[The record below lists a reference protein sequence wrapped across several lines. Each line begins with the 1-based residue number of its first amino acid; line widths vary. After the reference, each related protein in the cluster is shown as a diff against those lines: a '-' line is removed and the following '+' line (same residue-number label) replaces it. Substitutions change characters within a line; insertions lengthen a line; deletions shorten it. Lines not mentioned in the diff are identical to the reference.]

1 MGCLKKNLHQMMVQ
15 YHIKELME
23 NQFEFAEDDQNT
35 GQAAIENSM
44 PPDISLRSQIDDMN
58 EILLK
63 NICRENN
70 V

>member
-1 MGCLKKNLHQMMVQ
+1 
-15 YHIKELME
+15 ME
-23 NQFEFAEDDQNT
+23 NQFEFAEDDQNS
-35 GQAAIENSM
+35 GQTAIENSM

-58 EILLK
+58 ETLLK

>member
-1 MGCLKKNLHQMMVQ
+1 MMVQ

-23 NQFEFAEDDQNT
+23 NQFEFAEDDQNS

-44 PPDISLRSQIDDMN
+44 PPDICLRSQIDEMN
-58 EILLK
+58 ESLLK

>member
-1 MGCLKKNLHQMMVQ
+1 
-15 YHIKELME
+15 ME
-23 NQFEFAEDDQNT
+23 NQFEFAEDDQNS

-58 EILLK
+58 ETLLK
-63 NICRENN
+63 NVCRENN